1 MKRDLFWADIIT
13 RVAQGSAMTY
23 GECKRLDVDEF
34 FVLLMNYEYKIK
46 QHGRRTTEH
55 TGKDKGSRGKTR

>member
-13 RVAQGSAMTY
+13 RVAQNSAMTY
-23 GECKRLDVDEF
+23 GECKRLDIDEF
-34 FVLLMNYEYKIK
+34 FVLLMNYEHKMK

-55 TGKDKGSRGKTR
+55 TSENKRARRKAR